1 MNTPADVPAP
11 ALPEGLS
18 RQSYD
23 WVTRLIA
30 LDTTSRDSNLPVIEA
45 IADYA
50 RELGLTATVCPAE
63 GQEAK
68 ANLLVTVPAADGT
81 VAGGVVLSGHSD
93 VVPVDGQD
101 WASDPF
107 TPEIRDGKLYGRGTC
122 DMKGFIGVAVAALP
136 RMVEAELSE
145 PIHLAISFD
154 EEVGC
159 IGGAQIVKDIANLG
173 LSPRACIVGEPSSM
187 EVITAHKSINQIE
200 VFFTGVA
207 AHSSLT
213 NQGVNS
219 IEYAAKFISFVRQQ
233 ADDWKAGGPFDEA
246 YPISYSTASVNVIH
260 GGIAGN
266 TVPAET
272 HVLMEFRSLPELDA
286 GSYTEKFRRYVAELD
301 HQMKAENDAAGAE
314 FHLISAVP
322 GLETPPSAD
331 VVSLG
336 AQLGGSPSE
345 GKVTYGTEAGQ
356 FSGSGIET
364 VVCGP
369 GDIAQAHTAN
379 EFVELDQL
387 ARCEAFVA
395 KLIGLLSK
403 D

>member
-1 MNTPADVPAP
+1 MNTPADVPSAVTN
-11 ALPEGLS
+11 AGLS
-18 RQSYD
+18 DQAFD
-23 WVTRLIA
+23 WVTRLIS

-45 IADYA
+45 IAGYA
-50 RELGLTATVCPAE
+50 RELGLTAHICPAE
-63 GQEAK
+63 GQDQK
-68 ANLLVTVPAADGT
+68 ANLLITVPAADGT
-81 VAGGVVLSGHSD
+81 LAGGVVLSGHSD

-101 WASDPF
+101 WNSDPF
-107 TPEIRDGKLYGRGTC
+107 TPEIRDGLLYGRGTC
-122 DMKGFIGVAVAALP
+122 DMKGFIGIAVAALP
-136 RMVEAELSE
+136 RMLEVELTE

-187 EVITAHKSINQIE
+187 EVITGHKSINQIE
-200 VFFTGVA
+200 LNFTGVA

-219 IEYAAKFISFVRQQ
+219 IEYAAKFITFVRQQ
-233 ADDWKAGGPFDEA
+233 ADDWKAEGPFDEA

-272 HVLMEFRSLPELDA
+272 KVLMEFRGLPEVDA
-286 GSYTEKFRRYVAELD
+286 AAQIDKFRRYAEELD
-301 HQMKAENDAAGAE
+301 NQMKAENPDAAAE
-314 FHLISAVP
+314 LVLIAAVP
-322 GLETPPSAD
+322 GLETPYGAD

-336 AQLGGSPSE
+336 AELGGRPSE

-356 FSGSGIET
+356 FSGTGIET

-379 EFVELDQL
+379 EYVSLDQL
-387 ARCEAFVA
+387 AKCEAFVSR
-395 KLIGLLSK
+395 LIQLLTK
-403 D
+403 E